1 MNWDQI
7 INEVTTTLQDLIRF
21 DTTNPPGNETPCIE
35 YIAAKLKREGIE
47 PVVLESAPTRGN
59 LVARLKGDGS
69 LPPLLLMG
77 HVDVVPA
84 EADKWQRAPFSGD
97 LIDGIVW
104 GRGATDM
111 KQMVAMELIDLSAR
125 QARKHS
131 TQTRSDFYGERR
143 RRNRRTNGCGLDG
156 ATSSRPD
163 PRRVRDQ
170 RRGRDKHRP
179 RQPGLLRLLD
189 GGKGSARFTLR
200 THGEPGHAS
209 QPNKNN
215 ALLPLSRAVAN
226 LIETPLP
233 LRVCKSA
240 RAHVE
245 AMARG
250 VDGALRE
257 NVLGLL
263 DPVKH
268 ESALAALP
276 LAAPVKRRLFAA
288 LHNTAVP
295 TILKAGSK
303 INVIPGEAECQVDC
317 RILPGTTLESLEQEL
332 RAVIGQQRRNRIR
345 ADVPRA
351 RIRSRFAAVRD
362 DSPGCRGTRKGRAAR
377 SRFDHR
383 WHGREERDP
392 GRRQGFGFCADAL
405 RGSVNDRAWRT
416 ITTSASAS
424 RIWNLGRGFCTMW
437 RRGFVGRNQS
447 ANSANPIF
455 LFA

>member
-7 INEVTTTLQDLIRF
+7 IQEVTTTLQDLIRF

-35 YIAAKLKREGIE
+35 YLAAKLKREGVAPI
-47 PVVLESAPTRGN
+47 VLESAPKRGN
-59 LVARLKGDGS
+59 LVARLKGDGT
-69 LPPLLLMG
+69 LPPLMLMG

-97 LIDGIVW
+97 LTDGIVW

-111 KQMVAMELIDLSAR
+111 KQMVAMELIAFLSVKRANLPLKRDLIFMANADEETGGR
-125 QARKHS
+125 FGAVWMAQKHPDLI
-131 TQTRSDFYGERR
+131 RAEYAINEG
-143 RRNRRTNGCGLDG
+143 G
-156 ATSSRPD
+156 ATSI
-163 PRRVRDQ
+163 V
-170 RRGRDKHRP
+170 
-179 RQPGLLRLLD
+179 LD
-189 GGKGSARFTLR
+189 SQVFYVCSTAEKGSARFTLR

-215 ALLPLSRAVAN
+215 ALLPLSRAVAQ

-317 RILPGTTLESLEQEL
+317 RILPGTTLESLEHEL
-332 RAVIGQQRRNRIR
+332 RAVIGHNVEIE
-345 ADVPRA
+345 
-351 RIRSRFAAVRD
+351 FAPMYPALESD
-362 DSPGCRGTRKGRAAR
+362 PDSPLFETIRQVVEEHEKGARLVPGLITGGTDAKSVTQVGAKVLGFVPMRYEGPAMTGLAHNHNERISVANLEFGTRILYDVVT
-377 SRFDHR
+377 RFC
-383 WHGREERDP
+383 G
-392 GRRQGFGFCADAL
+392 A
-405 RGSVNDRAWRT
+405 
-416 ITTSASAS
+416 
-424 RIWNLGRGFCTMW
+424 
-437 RRGFVGRNQS
+437 
-447 ANSANPIF
+447 
-455 LFA
+455 